1 MKDAFVGNIF
11 SFFKHCVPLRACVA
25 ATRYQSKCTLSKIG
39 VLGPDACIIIKQQF
53 VLATLPVATTTPTRR
68 VSSRK
73 TPASPPPIFTPG
85 SARGSW
91 QLAQKW
97 TPKDRQVPDVPAK
110 HSTRFT
116 HRAVM
121 LSSRHRQKQAS
132 SLTKLFDRCAPCS
145 VITFPSFY
153 AEGLHNNVAPKS

>member
-1 MKDAFVGNIF
+1 MWAIF
-11 SFFKHCVPLRACVA
+11 SHFSTLWATEGLRGSYKVPV
-25 ATRYQSKCTLSKIG
+25 KCTLSKIG

-53 VLATLPVATTTPTRR
+53 VLATLPVATTNPTRR

-73 TPASPPPIFTPG
+73 TPASPPPIFTTG
-85 SARGSW
+85 SARGSL

-121 LSSRHRQKQAS
+121 LSSRHRRKQAS
-132 SLTKLFDRCAPCS
+132 SLTKLFDRFAPCS
-145 VITFPSFY
+145 VITFPSSY
-153 AEGLHNNVAPKS
+153 AEGLHNNVVPKSQP